1 MGGARLLGVALG
13 AAAVLLLVVPPTSR
27 AADPPNPND
36 PCISGTRN
44 ICGTTGVCSYKTYR
58 YGTRWF
64 GDFRNVVPG
73 QFHMYCIDLR
83 FWYPGPDYDYKEVPA
98 AGLRNRANELI
109 PVSNLQ
115 KIAYAIWTYGR
126 TTDDNTAA
134 AVMLYVHS
142 LMGDARPGEIDPTA
156 AGPGVTA
163 LYTRIGREAA
173 RYHGPYR
180 VDVALPV
187 AIGAGK
193 TATATIRVLSAAG
206 VSLPNLDLSLS
217 ATGSSAVPSTVR
229 TNAAGV
235 ATVQVT
241 ATGAGG
247 VHLTAT
253 TEPLPSTLPLI
264 FRPSKPQAARNGQRL
279 AAGASQRVSNTDTS
293 GGRKAQV
300 SMSTSATPGE
310 VVSGGRSTDKVTL
323 TGALPSYRQN
333 VTVRLYGPFRTVATI
348 DCATKPVFVSTFQAN
363 GPGSY
368 TTAAATLTQPGYY
381 QYQEIAPS
389 DANHIGFTT
398 PCNAPTERVRVQ
410 AQPTVHTVVNAKS
423 VAPTGR

>member
-1 MGGARLLGVALG
+1 MGGARLLGLAL
-13 AAAVLLLVVPPTSR
+13 AATAVLLVAGPPTSR

-44 ICGTTGVCSYKTYR
+44 ICGTTGVGSYKTYR

-83 FWYPGPDYDYKEVPA
+83 FWYPGPDYEYKEIPA

-142 LMGDARPGEIDPTA
+142 LMGDARPGEVDPTA
-156 AGPGVTA
+156 IGPAVTA
-163 LYTRIGREAA
+163 LNRRIASDAA

-180 VDVALPV
+180 VDVALPA

-193 TATATIRVLSAAG
+193 TATATIRVLSGAG
-206 VSLPNLDLSLS
+206 VPLPNLDLSLS
-217 ATGSSAVPSTVR
+217 ATGASSVPSTVR

-241 ATGAGG
+241 ATDAGG

-253 TEPLPSTLPLI
+253 TEPLPSTLPQI

-293 GGRKAQV
+293 VGRKAQ
-300 SMSTSATPGE
+300 
-310 VVSGGRSTDKVTL
+310 
-323 TGALPSYRQN
+323 
-333 VTVRLYGPFRTVATI
+333 I
-348 DCATKPVFVSTFQAN
+348 
-363 GPGSY
+363 
-368 TTAAATLTQPGYY
+368 
-381 QYQEIAPS
+381 
-389 DANHIGFTT
+389 
-398 PCNAPTERVRVQ
+398 
-410 AQPTVHTVVNAKS
+410 
-423 VAPTGR
+423 